1 MIDDNVATVVLCA
14 QLCLVN
20 KVRHGA
26 KDNCARHLI
35 SLYSVTW
42 FEIPGGKEP
51 GHERTGFSHKIRL
64 YPVIS
69 GYIRLYPVIS
79 RFIRLYPCEL
89 WAEKK
94 PRNTRLFHG
103 LSEPG
108 GGGLDQGCTTVRTL
122 VHVISNSVSVYIL
135 YKWSFGDGGAR
146 AGRLGGGGR
155 GPHLIMTVEVVIS
168 NNNNNN
174 NIYTT
179 TSLYIYTRYT
189 EIK

>member
-1 MIDDNVATVVLCA
+1 MSLQLSCVPSSAWLIKCGMAQKIIVCGIYFLFIRSHGSRYPGEKNLVMKELVSAT
-14 QLCLVN
+14 
-20 KVRHGA
+20 K
-26 KDNCARHLI
+26 
-35 SLYSVTW
+35 
-42 FEIPGGKEP
+42 
-51 GHERTGFSHKIRL
+51 
-64 YPVIS
+64 S
-69 GYIRLYPVIS
+69 GY
-79 RFIRLYPCEL
+79 IRLYPCEL

-179 TSLYIYTRYT
+179 TSLYIYTRYK